1 MADEETPRFSDWIAN
16 DDGDIEILYTPESD
30 EAWEAMLAEARKLY
44 GLPPRPAEP
53 DEEDAEP
60 EEDE

>member
-1 MADEETPRFSDWIAN
+1 MTDKETPRFSDRIAN
-16 DDGDIEILYTPESD
+16 DDGDIEVLYTPEID
-30 EAWEAMLAEARKLY
+30 EAWETMVAEARKLY
-44 GLPPRPAEP
+44 GLPPQSAEP